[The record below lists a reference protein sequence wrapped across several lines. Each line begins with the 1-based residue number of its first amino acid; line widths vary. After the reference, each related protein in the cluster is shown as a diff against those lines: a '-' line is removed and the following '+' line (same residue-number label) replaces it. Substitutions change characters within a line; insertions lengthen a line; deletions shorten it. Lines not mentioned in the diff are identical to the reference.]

1 MKIFYI
7 EDDNDEFMS
16 INGKRRFTRL
26 IGKKAMGFLN
36 SKNGKRRFFLK
47 TESNE
52 YDVLNYFVDE
62 IFIEV
67 PSEKV
72 SEIRSE
78 KNHEDYLDK
87 CEEETCYKTVSFEDL
102 PHDDGII
109 SGEELIDRG
118 DENIEDTAI
127 YNMNLESLHMEL
139 QALSQEE
146 FAIMQCLYLSKN
158 PITEKKLASVLGISQ
173 QAVHKRKESILKKLK
188 KVLKNRLL
196 NQKKSAI
203 Q

>member
-7 EDDNDEFMS
+7 EDDNGEFIS
-16 INGKRRFTRL
+16 INGKKRFTRL
-26 IGKKAMGFLN
+26 IGKKAIDFLN
-36 SKNGKRRFFLK
+36 SKNGKKRFFLK

-52 YDVLNYFVDE
+52 YDVLNFFVDE

-87 CEEETCYKTVSFEDL
+87 CEEETGYKTVSFEDL

-109 SGEELIDRG
+109 SGEELIDSG
-118 DENIEDTAI
+118 NENIEDTAI
-127 YNMNLESLHMEL
+127 YNMNIECLHKAL

-146 FAIMQCLYLSKN
+146 FAIIQCMYLSKN
-158 PITEKKLASVLGISQ
+158 PMTERQLASVLEISQ

-188 KVLKNRLL
+188 KNLK
-196 NQKKSAI
+196 I
-203 Q
+203 

>member
-1 MKIFYI
+1 MEDYFLKIFYI
-7 EDDNDEFMS
+7 EDDNGEFMS

-87 CEEETCYKTVSFEDL
+87 VKVTIVKANPFLRNIFVFHIYFLNLQRKTSFNE
-102 PHDDGII
+102 
-109 SGEELIDRG
+109 
-118 DENIEDTAI
+118 
-127 YNMNLESLHMEL
+127 
-139 QALSQEE
+139 
-146 FAIMQCLYLSKN
+146 KN
-158 PITEKKLASVLGISQ
+158 
-173 QAVHKRKESILKKLK
+173 
-188 KVLKNRLL
+188 
-196 NQKKSAI
+196 
-203 Q
+203 